1 MSTVSEISNG
11 VVPYCAVSDK
21 KTGVSWLS
29 ILFIASIWIQNSG
42 FFVDRERLGIYS
54 PFLQSCFPLLLGH
67 DSKRLA
73 SKFLTWADIPQ
84 ESMRIV
90 IVSSSTIDIFY
101 QIYTFYQNRYQI
113 YIFYQNSY
121 QIYIFYENRYQIYT
135 KFRYQN
141 RYQIS

>member
-1 MSTVSEISNG
+1 MQNFCVSN
-11 VVPYCAVSDK
+11 AK
-21 KTGVSWLS
+21 
-29 ILFIASIWIQNSG
+29 IWHQYPIIT
-42 FFVDRERLGIYS
+42 L
-54 PFLQSCFPLLLGH
+54 
-67 DSKRLA
+67 
-73 SKFLTWADIPQ
+73 
-84 ESMRIV
+84 

>member
-1 MSTVSEISNG
+1 MGGN
-11 VVPYCAVSDK
+11 
-21 KTGVSWLS
+21 
-29 ILFIASIWIQNSG
+29 
-42 FFVDRERLGIYS
+42 
-54 PFLQSCFPLLLGH
+54 
-67 DSKRLA
+67 
-73 SKFLTWADIPQ
+73 WAA
-84 ESMRIV
+84 

-141 RYQIS
+141 RYQILLKNVNGRWTHYNYKRFVF

>member
-1 MSTVSEISNG
+1 MALGRSWENLVRKLSDTSISSSLSLVS
-11 VVPYCAVSDK
+11 
-21 KTGVSWLS
+21 L
-29 ILFIASIWIQNSG
+29 
-42 FFVDRERLGIYS
+42 
-54 PFLQSCFPLLLGH
+54 
-67 DSKRLA
+67 
-73 SKFLTWADIPQ
+73 
-84 ESMRIV
+84 

-141 RYQIS
+141 RYQILVKSVNGR